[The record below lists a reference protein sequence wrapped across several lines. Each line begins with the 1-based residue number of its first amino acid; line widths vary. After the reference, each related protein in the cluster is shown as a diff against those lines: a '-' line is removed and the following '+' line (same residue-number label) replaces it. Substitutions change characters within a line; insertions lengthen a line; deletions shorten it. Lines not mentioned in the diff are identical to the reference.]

1 MLAAGTAD
9 MKGFAKTLQ
18 LFSSVVPIGAMVLA
32 LSACTSL
39 PQTAYVQDPEL
50 PDYRTGGHRID
61 EPFDLWIE
69 PRIPALTTSV
79 TPRSDD
85 KAFPEITVVAGPA
98 LENALLTLTR
108 QHFSH
113 VTPVD
118 DVGGKPTLSY
128 RILTFKPVMTVV
140 PGALR
145 SQLIVSA
152 RLALQVTVQSAT
164 GESLFSST
172 AIGTSHVSDTK
183 FSPGKGL
190 KDSGQLV
197 EVVTRNAIIDAM
209 YEISKIFGNSGE
221 SIRMNVRRSG
231 SEPNRAIE
239 TFDDVVLFLQTVPG
253 EQT

>member
-1 MLAAGTAD
+1 MPGFPTTRNNLLTGVLLAAVV
-9 MKGFAKTLQ
+9 L
-18 LFSSVVPIGAMVLA
+18 SVA
-32 LSACTSL
+32 ACASL
-39 PQTAYVQDPEL
+39 PDTAYVQNPEL
-50 PDYRTGGHRID
+50 PDYRTGHHRID

-69 PRIPALTTSV
+69 PRIPALTTRV

-85 KAFPEITVVAGPA
+85 KTFPDVTVVAGPA

-108 QHFSH
+108 QHFANT
-113 VTPVD
+113 TPVEKA
-118 DVGGKPTLSY
+118 GARPTLSY
-128 RILTFKPVMTVV
+128 RLLTFKPVITVV

-145 SQLIVSA
+145 AQLIVSA

-164 GESLFSST
+164 GENLFTST

-209 YEISKIFGNSGE
+209 YEISKIFGNSGDA
-221 SIRMNVRRSG
+221 IQTNVRRSQY
-231 SEPNRAIE
+231 EPNRAIE
-239 TFDDVVLFLQTVPG
+239 TFDDVVLYLQTAPD
-253 EQT
+253 ERT